1 MVQLEVIYVRHLYF
15 AYLLFFFEK
24 PLDKNTFFKSFSK
37 KTLRLWISKIQIWI
51 WSEECGFYGFMI
63 RFSICPKKGK
73 IHFWIRK
80 SGFGFS
86 QKKRTLK
93 VNLLLTSYLRVLW
106 RKCLRFCSLCFF
118 TDAHFHIGIAAS
130 ISHLLTA
137 AI

>member
-1 MVQLEVIYVRHLYF
+1 MNL
-15 AYLLFFFEK
+15 K
-24 PLDKNTFFKSFSK
+24 NPDLD
-37 KTLRLWISKIQIWI
+37 LIRRVWILWIYDP
-51 WSEECGFYGFMI
+51 FLDL
-63 RFSICPKKGK
+63 PKKGK

-130 ISHLLTA
+130 ISHFVTA